1 MEGEQSGLVEEIRE
15 TSGGIREADRSSGR
29 AGEEG
34 GETGTRNLMAYEN
47 LDRGEFQEMLVHL
60 SERVK
65 SLELK
70 VLDLMYW
77 KMKLEKEAAGE

>member
-1 MEGEQSGLVEEIRE
+1 
-15 TSGGIREADRSSGR
+15 
-29 AGEEG
+29 
-34 GETGTRNLMAYEN
+34 MAYEN